1 MNIEFFISPD
11 QKGSLQM
18 SKYRERLPG
27 VAITVPGRHL
37 SAFINE
43 PIDLIKMEGLSPCV
57 RGPYCSGAAAARVI
71 EHTANTRF
79 GSRGAYARFPR
90 SLVSFRAASRMRR
103 PASLT
108 LSRHAGRRALSARLA
123 AGTKRGSCKPRHG
136 LGNAPAA
143 ASRPR

>member
-1 MNIEFFISPD
+1 MDCGSNIGISIMFFKALYPGARVIGFEPDPCSFKVLSDNVLANNLSDVELHNIALSDHDMNIEFFISPD

-57 RGPYCSGAAAARVI
+57 RGPY
-71 EHTANTRF
+71 
-79 GSRGAYARFPR
+79 
-90 SLVSFRAASRMRR
+90 L
-103 PASLT
+103 
-108 LSRHAGRRALSARLA
+108 
-123 AGTKRGSCKPRHG
+123 
-136 LGNAPAA
+136 
-143 ASRPR
+143 